1 MVSSGLSCLLLVVI
15 GFYADVARL
24 LSGAGHWKDFRIEL
38 SREYIKTDISSY
50 YVCFATCG

>member
-38 SREYIKTDISSY
+38 SREYIKTEY
-50 YVCFATCG
+50 K